1 MAGYLNTFKRHHHWR
16 FHANRRYQ
24 WRFQSIKSENVVL
37 TGASLQASAQQHCK
51 DLGLQL
57 FLHCSRHCCWR
68 FQSQLSKSENAAGNG
83 ASLAT
88 CLVQLEGAIRTS
100 AMHGQLREK
109 GHPLGNISKTALL
122 WEFLSKRTPNRKMC
136 PNSTCQKRV
145 KNRLIVPTY
154 FVTPNA
160 TS

>member
-1 MAGYLNTFKRHHHWR
+1 MKTKVRYSKGKLRTNVEDSEMVAYLNTFKRHHHWR

-24 WRFQSIKSENVVL
+24 WRFQSIKSENAVL

-68 FQSQLSKSENAAGNG
+68 FQSQLSKSENAAGTG

-88 CLVQLEGAIRTS
+88 CLVQLEGAIRTG

-109 GHPLGNISKTALL
+109 GLP
-122 WEFLSKRTPNRKMC
+122 WEIPSEQP
-136 PNSTCQKRV
+136 
-145 KNRLIVPTY
+145 
-154 FVTPNA
+154 
-160 TS
+160 